1 MKKGQKKL
9 SGTKTKEQW
18 DVDLEIQQLIDSL
31 ERQNQLFAEKI
42 RELMIESQN
51 QQSKKNKKNQQ

>member
-18 DVDLEIQQLIDSL
+18 DVDLEIQQLIDCL
-31 ERQNQLFAEKI
+31 ERQNQLFTEII
-42 RELMIESQN
+42 RELMIESQKD
-51 QQSKKNKKNQQ
+51 QTKKNQQ